1 MLQPYFDLSVAT
13 DRMYHMRAR
22 MSRGLP
28 LTFAE
33 KVLNYGYE
41 TAWLPATQASPV
53 IARELVK
60 SAQMREMSSL
70 GTRLAVA
77 VELLVALLRSFFG
90 KRAKESA
97 GPRRADVLRRLPAHT
112 EGNPATAE
120 EA

>member
-1 MLQPYFDLSVAT
+1 
-13 DRMYHMRAR
+13 

-41 TAWLPATQASPV
+41 AAWLPATHASPV

-70 GTRLAVA
+70 GTRLAVL
-77 VELLVALLRSFFG
+77 VELMVALFRSLFG
-90 KRAKESA
+90 KRGPDSA
-97 GPRRADVLRRLPAHT
+97 GPRRADVLRRLPAHA
-112 EGNPATAE
+112 EGQRLDHHG
-120 EA
+120 